1 MEKGP
6 ILTFFLMEE
15 SSGWADES
23 LFSSSSS
30 AKSLRLLKMG
40 VTAGPVDKA
49 AVVVGEDELI
59 FSDGA
64 FEPSLLSYSSSS
76 VIIFV

>member
-1 MEKGP
+1 MEKEP

-64 FEPSLLSYSSSS
+64 FDSLLSYSSSS